1 MQNRVLLGI
10 ACLCIG
16 VAVFSLQDA
25 LIKAISGTYPVTE
38 ALVIRALVA
47 MPILLAV
54 VAYEAGLGA
63 LASKRM
69 GFLTARAAI
78 LFASYTAYYLA
89 IAALPMADAVAL
101 FYTTP
106 LIIMILAGPYLGER
120 VRWQTL
126 AIALVGLAGV
136 LVMLRP
142 GEGLFDWAAL
152 LSLVSA
158 LLYAF
163 AQLMARKMGDTI
175 TASVMTFYQNGFY
188 LLGSL
193 AFTGVFALTGAES
206 VSHPSLLFLMR
217 PWQWPVMTDFLMMAA
232 CGVIAAFGMMLL
244 SQAYRLAP
252 ANRVATFEYTGI
264 LWTPLWGFLFFAE
277 IPQAATVMGAA
288 LIVGAGLVALN
299 MRTGPMLP
307 RENPAGAG

>member
-16 VAVFSLQDA
+16 VAIFSLQDA

-38 ALVIRALVA
+38 ALAIRALVA

-63 LASKRM
+63 LVSKRM

-101 FYTTP
+101 YYMTP
-106 LIIMILAGPYLGER
+106 LIIMVLAGPYLGER

-142 GEGLFDWAAL
+142 GDGLFDWAAL
-152 LSLVSA
+152 LSLLSA
-158 LLYAF
+158 FLYGF
-163 AQLMARKMGDTI
+163 AQLMARKMGDTVS
-175 TASVMTFYQNGFY
+175 ASVMTFYQNGFY

-193 AFTGVFALTGAES
+193 VFTGVFALTGAARTS
-206 VSHPSLLFLMR
+206 AIR
-217 PWQWPVMTDFLMMAA
+217 A
-232 CGVIAAFGMMLL
+232 CC
-244 SQAYRLAP
+244 S
-252 ANRVATFEYTGI
+252 
-264 LWTPLWGFLFFAE
+264 
-277 IPQAATVMGAA
+277 
-288 LIVGAGLVALN
+288 
-299 MRTGPMLP
+299 
-307 RENPAGAG
+307 